1 MRLQSF
7 KKRSSDGEL
16 ALREG
21 VGERKGAW
29 EEGPLMSETRAA
41 LTAPLQT

>member
-1 MRLQSF
+1 MWLQSF

-21 VGERKGAW
+21 VAW

-41 LTAPLQT
+41 LTASLQT